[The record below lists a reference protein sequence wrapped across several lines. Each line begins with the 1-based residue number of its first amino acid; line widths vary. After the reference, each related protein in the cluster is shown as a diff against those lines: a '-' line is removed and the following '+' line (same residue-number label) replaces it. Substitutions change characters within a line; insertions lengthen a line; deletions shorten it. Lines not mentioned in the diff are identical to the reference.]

1 MDTALS
7 LGSVEGN
14 KLRSAYHGWTYGA
27 DGACPSIP
35 ACHGAHVPRP
45 ARLSRTQARA
55 GVHADRP
62 QGPEAGDR
70 TMLDFNDVVIGQ
82 DRPVVES
89 QRPEQ
94 LPFDL
99 TAERHVRGPD
109 KVSVEYRRWL
119 VELAAEL
126 VPATVSSAAT
136 SPAGGR

>member
-1 MDTALS
+1 M
-7 LGSVEGN
+7 EGN
-14 KLRSAYHGWTYGA
+14 KLRCADHGWTYGA

-45 ARLSRTQARA
+45 ARLSPPSSPLPDPARA

-70 TMLDFNDVVIGQ
+70 TMLDFNDLVIGQ

-99 TAERHVRGPD
+99 TAELHVRGPD
-109 KVSVEYRRWL
+109 KVSTEYRRWL

-126 VPATVSSAAT
+126 VPEAVSSAAT